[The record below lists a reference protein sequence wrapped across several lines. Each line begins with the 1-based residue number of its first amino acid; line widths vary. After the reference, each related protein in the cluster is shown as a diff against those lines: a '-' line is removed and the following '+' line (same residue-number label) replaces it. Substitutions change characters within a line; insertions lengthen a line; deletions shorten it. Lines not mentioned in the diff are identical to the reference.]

1 MKIEVHFPR
10 VLAPVVGN
18 ELHGTIDVADGGEV
32 RAALEASWPG
42 VGNHLFDSS
51 GTMRPHVLCFVD
63 DEPHRLDVSARV
75 REGSEIRFV
84 QAVSG
89 G

>member
-1 MKIEVHFPR
+1 MHFPR
-10 VLAPVVGN
+10 VLAPVVGDD
-18 ELHGTIDVADGGEV
+18 LGGTIDVADGSDI

-42 VGNHLFDSS
+42 IGNHLFDSS

-63 DEPHRLDVSARV
+63 DESHRLDVTARV

>member
-1 MKIEVHFPR
+1 MRVDVHFPR
-10 VLAPVVGN
+10 VLAPIVGAD
-18 ELHGTIDVADGGEV
+18 LQGTIEIDD
-32 RAALEASWPG
+32 ASQIRLGIETAWPG
-42 VGNHLFDSS
+42 VGNHLFDST

-63 DEPHRLDVSARV
+63 DEAHRLGETPDLRD
-75 REGSEIRFV
+75 GSQIRFV

>member
-1 MKIEVHFPR
+1 MKIVVYFPR
-10 VLAPVVGN
+10 VLAPIVGE
-18 ELHGTIDVADGGEV
+18 ELHGTIEIHDASGV
-32 RAALEASWPG
+32 RFGLETSWPG
-42 VGNHLFDSS
+42 IGNHLFDSTGS
-51 GTMRPHVLCFVD
+51 MRPHVLCFVD
-63 DEPHRLDVSARV
+63 DESHRLDDPPSL

>member
-1 MKIEVHFPR
+1 MKIDVHFPR
-10 VLAPVVGN
+10 VLAPIVGE
-18 ELHGTIDVADGGEV
+18 ELRGTIDIDDASQIRRD
-32 RAALEASWPG
+32 LEATWPG
-42 VGNHLFDSS
+42 IGNHLFDSTGS
-51 GTMRPHVLCFVD
+51 MRPHVLCFVD
-63 DEPHRLDVSARV
+63 DESHRLDDAPTV

>member
-1 MKIEVHFPR
+1 MRIDVHFPR
-10 VLAPVVGN
+10 VLAPIVG
-18 ELHGTIDVADGGEV
+18 EALHGTIDIDDASQIRV
-32 RAALEASWPG
+32 ALEATWPG
-42 VGNHLFDSS
+42 VGNHLFDST

-63 DEPHRLDVSARV
+63 DESHRLDGVPTVS
-75 REGSEIRFV
+75 EGSGIRFV